1 MTKQKKKKKKKMSAE
16 TLLHF
21 YPKTHP
27 IKSLNS
33 LDSPRPYERLLENQK
48 PGGSRELFLPENDF

>member
-1 MTKQKKKKKKKMSAE
+1 MKKKKKMSAE